1 MSTKKKP
8 FKPVADFS
16 KLTMIEHVEIIAI
29 QAFDSELSE
38 GFRDLLHPHT
48 KVVADFYSISENQ
61 AILLSVLITINL
73 QTSSVDF
80 AELAHY
86 FDVNCITLA
95 KYIPDLK
102 ILIDRQFLRAT
113 TEENRKRRRQSLN
126 TQEYY
131 INRDFY
137 QALLKAEKFSPQVMK
152 AVDVFDFL
160 KTVGQI
166 IRGKEELDNES
177 QLYVEINSVFKENQ
191 HIQFL
196 QDLKTFDLDDQS
208 LLIYLMVCSEYV
220 FDPKGE
226 FDFSKMIFFLFPDI
240 QDNMAIRKQ
249 FLNETHMLQK
259 QDLLELERGSFR
271 NDNLIFLTD
280 KSWGMLVG
288 ENKELF
294 NRTKVASNK
303 QFQIIKAEDIIK
315 KKLFYT
321 VEEQKEI
328 DFIVDILQPENY
340 KSMMERLADEGLPQ
354 GLCLL
359 FFGEAGTSKTQLSY
373 QIAKK
378 TGRDIFSFKIS
389 EGKSMFYGESQKLVK
404 KSFDFYREM
413 VEKSPVAPIFL
424 LNEADGILSK
434 RSNNSYNQSVTQTEN
449 AIQTILLNEL
459 ENINGILIA
468 ALNNQ
473 NQLDT
478 SFFRRFLVKKEF
490 LKPTSEVRMRIWADK
505 LPWLNPNE
513 LEILSKFEITGAL
526 IENVQRKLVLQRAL
540 YGVGTQNLDQII
552 KYLREEEIN
561 KPQERSK
568 IGFVR

>member
-8 FKPVADFS
+8 FKPVTDFS
-16 KLTMIEHVEIIAI
+16 GLTMIEHVEIIAI
-29 QAFDSELSE
+29 QALDSELSE

-48 KVVADFYSISENQ
+48 KVVADFYSITENQ

-73 QTSSVDF
+73 QTTSVDF

-95 KYIPDLK
+95 KYIPELK
-102 ILIDRQFLRAT
+102 ILIDRQFVRAT

-131 INRDFY
+131 VNRDFY
-137 QALLKAEKFSPQVMK
+137 QVLLKGEHFSPEVKK

-160 KTVGQI
+160 KIVGRI

-208 LLIYLMVCSEYV
+208 LLIYLTVCSEYA

-226 FDFSKMIFFLFPDI
+226 FDFSKMIYFLFPDI

-249 FLNETHMLQK
+249 FLNEKHMLQK
-259 QDLLELERGSFR
+259 QNLLELEKGSFR
-271 NDNLIFLTD
+271 NDNLVYLTD
-280 KSWGMLVG
+280 KSWEMIVG

-294 NRTKVASNK
+294 NRTKVTSSK
-303 QFQIIKAEDIIK
+303 QFQIIKAEEITEK
-315 KKLFYT
+315 RLFYS
-321 VEEQKEI
+321 EEDQKEI
-328 DFIVDILQPENY
+328 DFIIDILQPENY
-340 KSMMERLADEGLPQ
+340 KTMMKRLADENLPT
-354 GLCLL
+354 GLCLM
-359 FFGEAGTSKTQLSY
+359 FFGGAGTSKTALSY

-378 TGRDIFSFKIS
+378 TGRDIFNFKIS

-404 KSFDFYREM
+404 KAFDYYREM
-413 VEKSPVAPIFL
+413 VEKSEVVPIFL

-434 RSNNSYNQSVTQTEN
+434 RSISSINQGVTQTEN
-449 AIQTILLNEL
+449 AIQTIILNEL
-459 ENINGILIA
+459 ENLKGILIA
-468 ALNNQ
+468 TTNLIGHF
-473 NQLDT
+473 DP
-478 SFFRRFLVKKEF
+478 SIYRRMLIKKEMGM
-490 LKPTSEVRMRIWADK
+490 PSTEVRMKIWADK
-505 LPWLNPNE
+505 LPWLEPSD
-513 LEILSKFEITGAL
+513 LEVLSKYEITGAL

-540 YGVGTQNLDQII
+540 HGVERQNLDQII
-552 KYLREEEIN
+552 KYLEEENVN
-561 KPQERSK
+561 KPLERSR
-568 IGFVR
+568 IGFIK